1 MDKDLVNPKLLILLL
16 LLDPSVWSE
25 YRQFVNPKGDK
36 YLEALYASLD
46 GLLTRVDRKVSLDE
60 LKATLGGSGAFQR
73 EKDAAVYLQ
82 MFEVLEKADVQ
93 EDVLHDLLVQIKQ
106 REVAERLG
114 IAAFDFAEGKKDLTA
129 IKDIYES
136 FDKIESTLEEVEYV
150 TDDLDELYNQTIAT
164 PGLKWR
170 LGSLNRMLGSLR
182 KGDFGF
188 VFARPETGKTT
199 FLASEV
205 AYFAEQ
211 SEHPLLWI
219 NNEEQGNKVMT
230 RLYQASLGVTLDDL
244 MRDRNA
250 SKQEYF
256 KRTKGNIRLFDDAS
270 IFKRQIEDLCSKY
283 QPGLVVI
290 DQIDKVKG
298 FTADR
303 DDLKLGAVYQWAR
316 ELAKEYCP
324 VIGVCQ
330 ADGTGEG
337 VKWLNMGHVANAKT
351 SKQAEAD
358 FIIGIGKTNEQGMEN
373 IRYINISKNK
383 LQGDP
388 GTDSSQR
395 HGFCEVIIEAS
406 YARYRDIGTSL

>member
-1 MDKDLVNPKLLILLL
+1 MERLLNPKLLIIRL
-16 LLDPSVWSE
+16 LLDPSLWSK
-25 YRQFVNPKGDK
+25 YRQFINPKGDK
-36 YLEALYASLD
+36 YLETVFKVLD
-46 GLLTRVDRKVSLDE
+46 GLMEGKTRKCTLDE
-60 LKATLGGSGAFQR
+60 FKAHLEASGALAR
-73 EKDAAVYLQ
+73 EKDREVYLQ
-82 MFEVLEKADVQ
+82 MLEILEKADVQ

-114 IAAFDFAEGKKDLTA
+114 IAAFDFAEGKKDLTT
-129 IKDIYES
+129 IKDIYDS
-136 FDKIESTLEEVEYV
+136 FGKIESSIEEITYV
-150 TDDLDELYNQTIAT
+150 TDDLDELYAQTVAT
-164 PGLKWR
+164 PGLRWR

-182 KGDFGF
+182 RGDFGF

-211 SEHPLLWI
+211 SERPLLWI

-230 RLYQASLGVTLDDL
+230 RLYQASLGVTLDEL
-244 MRDRNA
+244 MGDRSA

-298 FTADR
+298 FTGDR

-330 ADGTGEG
+330 ADGTAEG
-337 VKWLNMGHVANAKT
+337 VKWLNMGHVSSAKT

-373 IRYINISKNK
+373 TRYINISKNK

-395 HGFCEVIIEAS
+395 HGFCEVIIEPM

>member
-1 MDKDLVNPKLLILLL
+1 MNPKLLILRL
-16 LLDPSVWSE
+16 LLDPSLWSE
-25 YRQFVNPKGDK
+25 YRQFINPKGDK
-36 YLEALYASLD
+36 YLEAIYKALD
-46 GLLTRVDRKVSLDE
+46 GLMEKKERTCSLDE
-60 LKATLGGSGAFQR
+60 FKAVLSGSGAFQR
-73 EKDAAVYLQ
+73 EKDREVYLQ
-82 MFEVLEKADVQ
+82 MFEVLEKADIQ
-93 EDVLHDLLVQIKQ
+93 DDILHELLVQIKQ
-106 REVAERLG
+106 KEIAERLG
-114 IAAFDFAEGKKDLTA
+114 IAAFDFAEGKKDIQA
-129 IKDIYES
+129 IKEIYES
-136 FDKIESTLEEVEYV
+136 FDHIEESIEEVEYV
-150 TDDLDELYNQTIAT
+150 TDDLDELYNQTIAK

-170 LGSLNRMLGSLR
+170 LGSLNTMLGSLR
-182 KGDFGF
+182 RGDFGF

-211 SEHPLLWI
+211 SEQPLLWI

-230 RLYQASLGVTLDDL
+230 RLYQASLGVTLEEL
-244 MRDRNA
+244 MRDRSA

-298 FTADR
+298 FDGDR
-303 DDLKLGAVYQWAR
+303 DDLKLGAIYQWAR

-330 ADGTGEG
+330 ADGTAEG
-337 VKWLNMGHVANAKT
+337 VKWLNMGHVSSAKT

-373 IRYINISKNK
+373 TRYINISKNK

-388 GTDSSQR
+388 GSDPNKR
-395 HGFCEVIIEAS
+395 HGFCEVIIEPM

>member
-1 MDKDLVNPKLLILLL
+1 LNPKLLILLL
-16 LLDPSVWSE
+16 LLDPSVWKE
-25 YRQFVNPKGDK
+25 HRQFINPKGDK

-60 LKATLGGSGAFQR
+60 LKASLSGSGAFQR
-73 EKDAAVYLQ
+73 DKDAAVYTQ
-82 MFEVLEKADVQ
+82 MFEVLEKADIQ

-106 REVAERLG
+106 KEIAERLG
-114 IAAFDFAEGKKDLTA
+114 IAAFDVAEGKKDVSV
-129 IKDIYES
+129 IKEIYDSFGDVES
-136 FDKIESTLEEVEYV
+136 SIEEITYV
-150 TDDLDELYNQTIAT
+150 TDDLDELYNQTIAS

-211 SEHPLLWI
+211 SDHPLLWI
-219 NNEEQGNKVMT
+219 NNEEQGAKVMT
-230 RLYQASLGVTLDDL
+230 RLYQASLGVTLDEL
-244 MRDRNA
+244 MGDRSA

-270 IFKRQIEDLCSKY
+270 IYKRQIEDLCSKY
-283 QPGLVVI
+283 RPGLVVI

-298 FTADR
+298 FTGDR
-303 DDLKLGAVYQWAR
+303 NDLELGAIYQWAR

-330 ADGTGEG
+330 ADGTAEG
-337 VKWLNMGHVANAKT
+337 VKWLNMGHVSSAKT

-373 IRYINISKNK
+373 TRYINISKNK

-395 HGFCEVIIEAS
+395 HGFCEVIIEPM
-406 YARYRDIGTSL
+406 YARYRDIGTSI